1 MTFFSVPFPIFVGN
15 NYSGN
20 SADAPLCSRLNALFE
35 RRMVFSVSMYFR
47 RLDIYLRVIS
57 SNALEKFGEV
67 RNFAAFYW
75 LAREKERERERERNP
90 ILFRMELRFCEQR
103 YGRTIIS
110 FLLPSQ
116 ARPQKTSKVETITL
130 ASLSLGRE
138 ILRYLVASHTA
149 PSCETAVYF

>member
-57 SNALEKFGEV
+57 LNALEKSGEV

-75 LAREKERERERERNP
+75 LAREKERERERKRERSD
-90 ILFRMELRFCEQR
+90 FVSHGVAVLRAEIRSNDNF
-103 YGRTIIS
+103 
-110 FLLPSQ
+110 LPSSFPDRKK
-116 ARPQKTSKVETITL
+116 RPKWK
-130 ASLSLGRE
+130 R
-138 ILRYLVASHTA
+138 
-149 PSCETAVYF
+149 